1 MIHGGFVTA
10 ITGSALLGV
19 AEAVAHGVTDWM
31 KCEGRF
37 SLNTDQAIHI
47 ACKIAWFALAI
58 AAGPSSQAR

>member
-1 MIHGGFVTA
+1 
-10 ITGSALLGV
+10 
-19 AEAVAHGVTDWM
+19 M

-58 AAGPSSQAR
+58 AAGPSSPTR